1 MTVKRFS
8 NKRYGNCV
16 IRQLRKATHMIGMD
30 MIPPNEE
37 DRLQN
42 LQSYKI
48 LYTKSEPIFDQ
59 LAALTVTMLNTP
71 IAMINFV
78 DRHKVWTK
86 ANQIGEAGLEIDR
99 HSCLCSL
106 TILNERV
113 IVFEDITKELYLN
126 SNPLLTGGEFDLKFY
141 AAAPIITKEGFNI
154 GSLCI
159 MDKIARTFNAS
170 EQKKLTWAA
179 SMVSAEVHKR
189 IDRKYEFA

>member
-1 MTVKRFS
+1 
-8 NKRYGNCV
+8 
-16 IRQLRKATHMIGMD
+16 MIGMD

-42 LQSYKI
+42 LKKYKI

-59 LAALTVTMLNTP
+59 LAAITVTMLNTP

-99 HSCLCSL
+99 QSCLCSL

-113 IVFEDITKELYLN
+113 IVFEDITKELHVN
-126 SNPLLTGGEFDLKFY
+126 SNFLLAGDFGLKFY
-141 AAAPIITKEGFNI
+141 AAAPIVTNEGFNI
-154 GSLCI
+154 GSVCI
-159 MDKIARTFNAS
+159 MDKIARTFSVS
-170 EQKKLTWAA
+170 EQKKLTWVAA
-179 SMVSAEVHKR
+179 MVSMEMHKR
-189 IDRKYEFA
+189 IDSKHEFA